1 MEHYVVILDWATNDA
16 ESVEI
21 LGVFHTFEEAEKLYK
36 SHLDYEHQLAAENGY
51 VVEEDFNSFEAYAE
65 GYYAAEHT
73 KLYIQGV

>member
-21 LGVFHTFEEAEKLYK
+21 LGVFHTFEDAEKIFK
-36 SHLDYEHQLAAENGY
+36 VNLDYERKLAEEKGY
-51 VVEEDFNSFEAYAE
+51 KVEECFNNFEAYAE
-65 GYYAAEHT
+65 GYYTAEHT